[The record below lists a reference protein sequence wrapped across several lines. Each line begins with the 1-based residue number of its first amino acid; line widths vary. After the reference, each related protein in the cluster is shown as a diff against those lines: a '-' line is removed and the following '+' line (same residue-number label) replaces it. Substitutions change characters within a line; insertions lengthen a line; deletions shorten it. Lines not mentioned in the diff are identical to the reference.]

1 MENQT
6 GTLYGIGVGP
16 GDPELITLK
25 AVRIINK
32 VDVIFAA
39 SSIKNKHSLA
49 VEIAKPHISEIA
61 DIRPLSFQMSN
72 NENEKEELWKKNAE
86 IIISELEK
94 GKNAAFLTLGDSM
107 TYSTYGYL
115 MKIIQKVKPEINIE
129 TIPGITS
136 YLAAASNMNIPL
148 VEGDESLLITSGA
161 RGGQELRKYSESV
174 ENVVLLKTY
183 RHVKDIND
191 ALEEASLINNSRGI
205 SKVGREGEKIY
216 NDVRELENQKPDYW
230 SLIVAKKSGTQ
241 FVSGGSKNGI
251 RKEEKAEV

>member
-1 MENQT
+1 MKNKT
-6 GTLYGIGVGP
+6 GTFYGIGVGP

-49 VEIAKPHISEIA
+49 VEIAKPHISETA
-61 DIRPLSFQMSN
+61 DIRLLSFQMSN
-72 NENEKEELWKKNAE
+72 NENEKEELWNGNTE
-86 IIISELEK
+86 IILSELEK
-94 GKNAAFLTLGDSM
+94 GKNVAFLTLGDSM

-115 MKIIQKVKPEINIE
+115 MKIIQKAKPEINIE

-136 YLAAASNMNIPL
+136 YLAAASALNIPL

-183 RHVKDIND
+183 RNVKDIND
-191 ALEEASLINNSRGI
+191 ALEEANLIKNSRGI
-205 SKVGREGEKIY
+205 TKVGREGQGFY
-216 NDVRELENQKPDYW
+216 NDVRELENLKPDYW
-230 SLIVAKKSGTQ
+230 SLIVAKKNGSQ
-241 FVSGGSKNGI
+241 FVSGGSGNGT
-251 RKEEKAEV
+251 RQEKKTEI